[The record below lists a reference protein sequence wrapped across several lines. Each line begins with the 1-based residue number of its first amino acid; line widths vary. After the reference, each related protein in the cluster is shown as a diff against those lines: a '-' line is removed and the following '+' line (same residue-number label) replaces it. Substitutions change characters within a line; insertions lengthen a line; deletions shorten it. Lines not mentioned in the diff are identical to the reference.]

1 MGEAIRARRGGSVMI
16 ARTIAVFF
24 LACLALAAP
33 ATSAQADADS
43 LVVAYPVDVPSWDPV
58 AHTFPLAMSIYKSV
72 FDSPLTYTADL
83 KLAPNVVKEW
93 KWLGEDGRAI
103 ELTLRDDVT
112 FHNGDKLTA

>member
-1 MGEAIRARRGGSVMI
+1 MMMARI
-16 ARTIAVFF
+16 PAALLLAF
-24 LACLALAAP
+24 LALGAP
-33 ATSAQADADS
+33 ANTAQAQADS

-93 KWLGEDGRAI
+93 KWLGDDGRAI
-103 ELTLRDDVT
+103 ELTLRDDVGRSEERRVGKECRSRWSPY
-112 FHNGDKLTA
+112 H